1 MHIIF
6 DTISTNLDFHALL
19 IDNKESF
26 VKNESSFII
35 IDPTVATQDVLFK
48 LLDKPM
54 EQVRYVIIDRVPH
67 STRLYR
73 ILLTK

>member
-6 DTISTNLDFHALL
+6 DTISTNLDFYTLL

-26 VKNESSFII
+26 VKNESSFVI

-54 EQVRYVIIDRVPH
+54 EQIRYVIIDHIPH
-67 STRLYR
+67 TTRLHR
-73 ILLTK
+73 ILLAK